1 VFYGENSTGVGGD
14 VQSATAR
21 AAWMVGACAMAPER
35 IEFNGRFKTE
45 ADADRERKKIARRFE
60 TIGTQ
65 IMNRAGGGGP
75 MEHDPLSGVM
85 MDRDKR
91 SMACQLIGQAYVAA
105 HLLIEH
111 NREAVEKIA
120 DVLVEKKELH
130 GDEIVGLLD
139 DSKLTLPEVDLT
151 DEAIWPKL

>member
-1 VFYGENSTGVGGD
+1 
-14 VQSATAR
+14 
-21 AAWMVGACAMAPER
+21 MAPER
-35 IEFNGRFKTE
+35 IEINGRFKE
-45 ADADRERKKIARRFE
+45 EDADRERKKIGRRFE
-60 TIGTQ
+60 VIGTQ

-75 MEHDPLSGVM
+75 MEHDPLAGVM

-105 HLLIEH
+105 HLLIQH

-120 DVLVEKKELH
+120 DVLVERKELH

>member
-1 VFYGENSTGVGGD
+1 
-14 VQSATAR
+14 
-21 AAWMVGACAMAPER
+21 
-35 IEFNGRFKTE
+35 
-45 ADADRERKKIARRFE
+45 
-60 TIGTQ
+60 
-65 IMNRAGGGGP
+65 

-91 SMACQLIGQAYVAA
+91 AMACQLIGQAYVAA

-111 NREAVEKIA
+111 NRAAVEKIA
-120 DVLVEKKELH
+120 DVLVERKELH

>member
-1 VFYGENSTGVGGD
+1 
-14 VQSATAR
+14 
-21 AAWMVGACAMAPER
+21 
-35 IEFNGRFKTE
+35 
-45 ADADRERKKIARRFE
+45 
-60 TIGTQ
+60 
-65 IMNRAGGGGP
+65 

-105 HLLIEH
+105 HLLVEH

-120 DVLVEKKELH
+120 DVLVERKELH

-139 DSKLTLPEVDLT
+139 DANLTLPEVDLT
-151 DEAIWPKL
+151 DDAIWPKL

>member
-1 VFYGENSTGVGGD
+1 
-14 VQSATAR
+14 
-21 AAWMVGACAMAPER
+21 M
-35 IEFNGRFKTE
+35 GRGLRRE
-45 ADADRERKKIARRFE
+45 ESADREGKKIARGFE

-75 MEHDPLSGVM
+75 MEHDPLAGVM

-105 HLLIEH
+105 HLLVEH

-120 DVLVEKKELH
+120 DVLVERKELH

-139 DSKLTLPEVDLT
+139 DANLTLPEVDLT